1 MYGRVAI
8 RLHESCNEMNFDGR
22 IIRGERD
29 FNEKLI
35 SHAFFIIITRFENK
49 RREKWINFF
58 FLDFYRSYVIRLS
71 EKIILVSKII
81 NK

>member
-1 MYGRVAI
+1 MP
-8 RLHESCNEMNFDGR
+8 
-22 IIRGERD
+22 
-29 FNEKLI
+29 
-35 SHAFFIIITRFENK
+35 FFIIITRFENK

-58 FLDFYRSYVIRLS
+58 FLDFYRSYIIRLN